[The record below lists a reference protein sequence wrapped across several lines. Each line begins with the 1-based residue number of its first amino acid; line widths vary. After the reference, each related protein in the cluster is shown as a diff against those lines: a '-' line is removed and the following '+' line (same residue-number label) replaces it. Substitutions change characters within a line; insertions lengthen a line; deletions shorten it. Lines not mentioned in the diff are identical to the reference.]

1 MKTPNVLNHFIASD
15 ECPDVCFRWLVKA
28 TLLLLLIYPLF
39 VAIFIAAV
47 YVKTPHYRL
56 TGLTLWYSFPIRNS
70 SFGSII
76 LWSVAMQASV
86 VCWPQGD
93 IQHNDGGNPG
103 TGTRVLQPPH
113 CTLAAKSLFA
123 GYARYGLTH
132 FVNHTNNRLERYHHT
147 IKSMLACSKFKLR

>member
-56 TGLTLWYSFPIRNS
+56 TGLTL
-70 SFGSII
+70 
-76 LWSVAMQASV
+76 
-86 VCWPQGD
+86 
-93 IQHNDGGNPG
+93 
-103 TGTRVLQPPH
+103 
-113 CTLAAKSLFA
+113 
-123 GYARYGLTH
+123 
-132 FVNHTNNRLERYHHT
+132 
-147 IKSMLACSKFKLR
+147 